1 MEVLSSIF
9 YLVIV
14 LGILVFVHEFGHFI
28 AAKLCGMRAEIFAL
42 GMGFRLLGYNRKS
55 GFSFGKLPKDFDGEG
70 HTDYRICLLPI
81 GGYVK
86 IAGMVDESM
95 DTEFTK
101 NNEMQPYE
109 FRAKKTWQKLI
120 VLSAGVI
127 MNVILAIA
135 IFTGITYSVGNVVLK
150 TTIIGEVEK
159 KSIASKIGFV
169 ENDKVLSINNT
180 QVKTWN
186 DIILNLTSKEFGND
200 LNVKVNRNNKD
211 TVLIIRNRAFL
222 KLVTEK
228 KSLGL
233 MPGGIRTAALTVNQ
247 NSPASK
253 SGIQPGDTILTLND
267 VNISTLSSLQNTVKA
282 NKGKEIE
289 ITYKRNNSVI
299 HSKVRPNESGLI
311 GIGLTFGP
319 IEKEKFGFFQSLA
332 KGAQTSYETIEL
344 IFKSFRQII
353 KGTIKAKDSLGGP
366 IMIADQANQMASRG
380 LMDFLSFMAM
390 LSISLAILNILPIPA
405 LDGGHII
412 IILIEKIIRRELG
425 EKTKILIQQIGLG
438 LILLLM
444 VFTFYNDIARYF

>member
-42 GMGFRLLGYNRKS
+42 GMGLRLLGYNKKT

-70 HTDYRICLLPI
+70 NTDYRLCLLPI

-86 IAGMVDESM
+86 ISGMVDESM
-95 DTEFTK
+95 DTEFAK
-101 NNEMQPYE
+101 SGEIQPYE

-127 MNVILAIA
+127 MNLILAIA

-159 KSIASKIGFV
+159 KSIAAKIGFV
-169 ENDKVLSINNT
+169 QNDRVISINNT

-186 DIILNLTSKEFGND
+186 DILLNLTSKEFGND
-200 LNVKVNRNNKD
+200 LKVKVQRNNKD
-211 TVLIIRNRAFL
+211 TILEIRNKAFL
-222 KLVTEK
+222 NMVAGK

-233 MPGGIRTAALTVNQ
+233 MPGGIHTAALTVNQ

-253 SGIQPGDTILTLND
+253 SGIQPGDTILTMNN
-267 VNISTLSSLQNTVKA
+267 VSITTLSSLQKTVKA

-289 ITYKRNNSVI
+289 ITYKRKTNVI
-299 HSKVRPNESGLI
+299 KSKVRPNESGLI

-405 LDGGHII
+405 LDGGHILI
-412 IILIEKIIRRELG
+412 IFIEKIIRRELG
-425 EKTKILIQQIGLG
+425 EKTKIVIQQVGLAI
-438 LILLLM
+438 ILLLM

>member
-1 MEVLSSIF
+1 
-9 YLVIV
+9 
-14 LGILVFVHEFGHFI
+14 
-28 AAKLCGMRAEIFAL
+28 
-42 GMGFRLLGYNRKS
+42 
-55 GFSFGKLPKDFDGEG
+55 
-70 HTDYRICLLPI
+70 
-81 GGYVK
+81 
-86 IAGMVDESM
+86 
-95 DTEFTK
+95 
-101 NNEMQPYE
+101 MQPYE
-109 FRAKKTWQKLI
+109 FRAKKAWQKLI

-159 KSIASKIGFV
+159 KTIASKIGFK
-169 ENDKVLSINNT
+169 ENDKVISINNT

-186 DIILNLTSKEFGND
+186 DILLNLTSKEFGND
-200 LNVKVNRNNKD
+200 LSIKVNRNNKD
-211 TVLIIRNRAFL
+211 TVLNIKNKAFL
-222 KLVTEK
+222 KLVTDK
-228 KSLGL
+228 KELGL
-233 MPGGIRTAALTVNQ
+233 MPGGIHTAALTVNPK
-247 NSPASK
+247 SPAEK
-253 SGIQPGDTILTLND
+253 SGIQPGDTILTLNN
-267 VNISTLSSLQNTVKA
+267 VSITTLSSLQNTVKA

-289 ITYKRNNSVI
+289 ITYKRKNSVI

-311 GIGLTFGP
+311 GIGLTYGP

-332 KGAQTSYETIEL
+332 KGTQTSYETIQL

-353 KGTIKAKDSLGGP
+353 KGTVKAKDSLGGP

-405 LDGGHII
+405 LDGGHILI
-412 IILIEKIIRRELG
+412 LLIEKIIRRELG

-444 VFTFYNDIARYF
+444 VFTFYNDIARFF